1 MEIWKSLTRALRGVT
16 WASLCFLLCLPLA
29 CRSDKPPEISLV
41 CILDGYGGL
50 DCSTPDHHHVY
61 VPPSSAKGYWCAPEA
76 DVANYMSWCYKAP
89 VAAVEEEMQ
98 KIDAVARQ

>member
-1 MEIWKSLTRALRGVT
+1 MRIVTLLLMLGSLPFLGV
-16 WASLCFLLCLPLA
+16 A
-29 CRSDKPPEISLV
+29 CRTDKPPQISLI
-41 CILDGYGGL
+41 CETDGFGGL
-50 DCSTPDHHHVY
+50 DCSDPEHVHHY
-61 VPPSSAKGYWCAPEA
+61 LSPSASAGFWCAPQP